1 MSEIQIC
8 KNCGKPIREFQDI
21 HRWYHI
27 DTGVASC
34 YPDKFA
40 VPEEDKC
47 EAEIR
52 INHQIYK
59 CTLNKHDSN
68 VMHRTN
74 HYYTHTDDCGRII
87 PYNDVIEW

>member
-34 YPDKFA
+34 YPDKVA
-40 VPEEDKC
+40 VPEEKC
-47 EAEIR
+47 QSYII
-52 INHQIYK
+52 INEV
-59 CTLNKHDSN
+59 KHYCELEYG
-68 VMHRTN
+68 HEGY
-74 HYYTHTDDCGRII
+74 HYILFDRLTIK
-87 PYNDVIEW
+87 W